1 VARGDS
7 ILLRIRAVVVAAVAA
22 GALVLL
28 ASPATAQQGGPTTTT
43 EADDGGGQ
51 VVVTTDP
58 DAPAHGVTGILAYN
72 TGSPP
77 DVERVLVEGVTV
89 TVTGPGGEEV
99 GEAESDEEGSFLIEV
114 PGPGVYTVSIDTE
127 TLPDGV
133 ELKNPDGGDT
143 NDVTVDPR
151 EVQRVLF
158 GLQEEGAE
166 ASGGGTSDWQR
177 FKQLLVEG
185 VKFGLVIAMMA
196 VGLSLIFG
204 TTGLT
209 NFAHG
214 ELVALGAVVV
224 WYLNDWGLWLPWSVL
239 IGLVLMFGFGAG
251 FDRVVWRPLRHRG
264 TSLIAMLVISIGLSL
279 LIRYLILYVFGGR
292 PRSYHDFQVQKPWHV
307 LSITIVPRDVIV
319 IVLSLIVLTGVGLVL
334 TRTRIGKAIRAV
346 ADNPDLARSSGID
359 VDRVILVVW
368 GAGAALATLGGVFFG
383 MSDLVDW
390 AFGFKLLLLMF
401 AGVTLGGLGTAF
413 GAFVGSLLV
422 GIIIQVS
429 TLWISPE
436 LKNVIALAL
445 LILILVVR
453 PQGIFGRRERIG

>member
-1 VARGDS
+1 VARGDVDQ
-7 ILLRIRAVVVAAVAA
+7 LRIRAVMVAAVVFGAVAA
-22 GALVLL
+22 MAAPALSQENPTTATSTTVEGGDP
-28 ASPATAQQGGPTTTT
+28 SATAIT
-43 EADDGGGQ
+43 
-51 VVVTTDP
+51 
-58 DAPAHGVTGILAYN
+58 GVLSYQTG
-72 TGSPP
+72 TPP
-77 DVERVLVEGVTV
+77 DDEQVFVEGVAV
-89 TVTGPGGEEV
+89 AVSGPGANGGEV
-99 GEAESDEEGSFLIEV
+99 GTAESDADGVFLIEV
-114 PGPGVYTVSIDTE
+114 PGPGVYFVTIDAE

-133 ELKNPDGGDT
+133 ELRDPDAAT

-151 EVQRVLF
+151 ETQRIIF
-158 GLQEEGAE
+158 GLQEEGAVDTRTGPSE
-166 ASGGGTSDWQR
+166 FQK

-185 VKFGLVIAMMA
+185 IKFGLVIAMMA

-214 ELVALGAVVV
+214 EIVVV
-224 WYLNDWGLWLPWSVL
+224 GTVFVWFLNDWGVWLPLATL
-239 IGLVLMFGFGAG
+239 IAMVVMFGFGAG
-251 FDRVVWRPLRHRG
+251 FDAGLWRPLRKRG
-264 TSLIAMLVISIGLSL
+264 TSLIAMLVISIGVSL
-279 LIRYLILYVFGGR
+279 LVRYLVLYIFGGR
-292 PRSYHDFQVQKPWHV
+292 PRSFHDYQVQAPYHLLTITITPKDLWAIG
-307 LSITIVPRDVIV
+307 LSIV
-319 IVLSLIVLTGVGLVL
+319 VLTGVGLVL

-368 GAGAALATLGGVFFG
+368 GAGSSLATLGGVLFA
-383 MSDLVDW
+383 MSEQTDW
-390 AFGFKLLLLMF
+390 QFGFKLLLLMF

-413 GAFVGSLLV
+413 GAFVGSLII

-436 LKNVIALAL
+436 LKNVSALTI

>member
-1 VARGDS
+1 V
-7 ILLRIRAVVVAAVAA
+7 RIRAVLVAAVVS
-22 GALVLL
+22 GALAVL
-28 ASPATAQQGGPTTTT
+28 ATPAFGQAGGPTTTT
-43 EADDGGGQ
+43 EADGGGGGGV
-51 VVVTTDP
+51 VVVTGDP
-58 DAPAHGVTGILAYN
+58 DAPANGVTGTLGYDVG
-72 TGSPP
+72 TPP
-77 DVERVLVEGVTV
+77 DDERVFAEGVLV

-99 GEAESDEEGSFLIEV
+99 GSAETDADGVFLIEV
-114 PGPGVYTVSIDTE
+114 PGPGVYTVSLDPE

-133 ELKNPDGGDT
+133 ELRPNAEAS
-143 NDVTVDPR
+143 NEVTVDPR
-151 EVQRVLF
+151 EIQRVLF
-158 GLQEEGAE
+158 GIQEEGAE
-166 ASGGGTSDWQR
+166 QGGGGPSKFQQ

-185 VKFGLVIAMMA
+185 IKFGLVIAMMA

-214 ELVALGAVVV
+214 EMVAVGAILV
-224 WYLNDWGLWLPWSVL
+224 WYLNDWGLWLPIAIV
-239 IGLVLMFGFGAG
+239 IGMAIMFGAGAG
-251 FDRVVWRPLRHRG
+251 FDRVLWRPLRHRG
-264 TSLIAMLVISIGLSL
+264 TSLIAMLVISIGVSL
-279 LIRYLILYVFGGR
+279 LIRYLALYNFGGR
-292 PRSYHDFQVQKPWHV
+292 PRSYHDFQVQQPWEI
-307 LSITIVPRDVIV
+307 LSIRIVPRDVVI

-346 ADNPDLARSSGID
+346 ADNADLARSSGID

-368 GAGAALATLGGVFFG
+368 GSGAALATLGGVFFG
-383 MSDLVDW
+383 LSDLVDW

-413 GAFVGSLLV
+413 GAFVGSLIV

-436 LKNVIALAL
+436 LKNVSALAL
-445 LILILVVR
+445 LILILVIR

>member
-1 VARGDS
+1 V
-7 ILLRIRAVVVAAVAA
+7 RIRAVVVAAIVA
-22 GALVLL
+22 GALAVL
-28 ASPATAQQGGPTTTT
+28 AAPALGQAGGATTTTT
-43 EADDGGGQ
+43 EPDSGGGA
-51 VVVTTDP
+51 VVVTTGGGE
-58 DAPAHGVTGILAYN
+58 DAPTNGVTGILGYDVG
-72 TGSPP
+72 TPP
-77 DVERVLVEGVTV
+77 DDERMFAEGVAV

-99 GEAESDEEGSFLIEV
+99 GSAETDADGVFLIEV
-114 PGPGVYTVSIDTE
+114 PGPGVYTVSIDPE

-133 ELKNPDGGDT
+133 ELRENAEAS
-143 NDVTVDPR
+143 NEVTVDPR

-158 GLQEEGAE
+158 GIQEEGAE
-166 ASGGGTSDWQR
+166 SGGGGTSEFQK

-185 VKFGLVIAMMA
+185 IKFGLVIAMMA

-214 ELVALGAVVV
+214 EMVAVGAILV
-224 WYLNDWGLWLPWSVL
+224 WYLNDWGLWLPFAIVL
-239 IGLVLMFGFGAG
+239 GMIVMFGAGAG
-251 FDRVVWRPLRHRG
+251 FDRVLWRPLRHRG
-264 TSLIAMLVISIGLSL
+264 TSLIAMLVISIGVSL
-279 LIRYLILYVFGGR
+279 LIRYLALYNFGGR
-292 PRSYHDFQVQKPWHV
+292 PRSYHDFQVQKPWEI
-307 LSITIVPRDVIV
+307 LSIRIVPRDVVV
-319 IVLSLIVLTGVGLVL
+319 IVLSLIVLTAVGLVL

-383 MSDLVDW
+383 LSDLVDW

-413 GAFVGSLLV
+413 GAFVGSLIV

-436 LKNVIALAL
+436 LKNVSALAL